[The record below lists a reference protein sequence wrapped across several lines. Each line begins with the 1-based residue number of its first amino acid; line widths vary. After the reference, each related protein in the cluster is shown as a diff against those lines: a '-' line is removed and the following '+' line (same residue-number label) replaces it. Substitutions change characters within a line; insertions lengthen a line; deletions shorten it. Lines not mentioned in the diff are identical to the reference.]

1 MQKRGK
7 GMRNTAMKKSAGN
20 DAPVL
25 DRALVEK
32 ARTGD
37 RDAFSELYALTS
49 PQLYRTI
56 HAMVRDDD
64 LAWDIQ
70 QDTYLRAWT
79 SLEKLRDPEA
89 LMPWLRRIA
98 VNVAVTELTRQ
109 KALRFSDLRGED
121 GREPELPDPRE
132 EHQPEL
138 ALDRKEVSRQVRKIV
153 GGLSREQQLVVSL
166 FYFEGLSI
174 KEIAELLQV
183 TPGTV
188 KTQLHRGRKGVEKEV
203 LALKKRGVSLCGLA
217 PLSYLTALLRRLEPE
232 PAQSQRTL
240 KLVLEQAPV
249 SAATITAVTAGRALF
264 HSVWTNLLAAL
275 LAVSLLVG
283 GKFAYDA
290 LRPNPDRA
298 MGDYRPPA
306 SETAAPEEESRA
318 PAVRR
323 QPLPADP
330 AGPDSELKGPLRRIA
345 LSDPGRQTPP
355 EPSEAPPEPSEA
367 PPEPSQAP
375 APEPSAEPPNVPA
388 PNNQRPEDPNPAPPP
403 SEPPAPSESE
413 GPAPADPSASE
424 ETPDETEAPVPLI
437 DRGSW
442 GENLTWTL
450 DENGLLTISGSG
462 AMSPS
467 LFQDDSEFHRHQD
480 EIVSV
485 SLPEGLTSI
494 GDYAFTKCWNL
505 TSVTIPEGVSSI
517 GESAFEECY
526 NLSSAV
532 IPDSVVSIGNG
543 AFQLCTS
550 LTSLSLPKNLAEIG
564 DFAFSH
570 SGLRSVVLPDS
581 LDSLGAYA
589 FYQSELRSVTL
600 PNHDTRI
607 GGAAFTGCPNL
618 SSILM
623 DPANPYFYCDEAG
636 VLFSRSRAELLF
648 CPLSFAGSYTIP
660 ADVRTVR
667 SHAFSGCTGLRS
679 VTIPESVRVLESH
692 AFFGC
697 TGLTGLSM
705 AEGLNSIGDIC
716 FSGCTGLRTVT
727 IPDSVSEIG
736 RQAFQDC
743 DALTSITIPESVVS
757 IGDRAFA
764 YCNQLTICAAPD
776 SYAEQY
782 ARANGI
788 PFENIAQ
795 SD

>member
-7 GMRNTAMKKSAGN
+7 GMRNTAMKKTAGN

-121 GREPELPDPRE
+121 GREPELPDPQQ

-264 HSVWTNLLAAL
+264 HSIWTKLLAAA
-275 LAVSLLVG
+275 LAVSLLAS
-283 GKFAYDA
+283 GKIAYDA
-290 LRPNPDRA
+290 VRRASDRP

-345 LSDPGRQTPP
+345 LSAPGRQTPP
-355 EPSEAPPEPSEA
+355 EPSEAPSPEPSV
-367 PPEPSQAP
+367 Q
-375 APEPSAEPPNVPA
+375 PPNTPT
-388 PNNQRPEDPNPAPPP
+388 PDNPRPEDPNPAPLP

-413 GPAPADPSASE
+413 APAPVEPSASE
-424 ETPDETEAPVPLI
+424 ETPSETEAPVPLI
-437 DRGSW
+437 DSGSW

-494 GDYAFTKCWNL
+494 GDYAFTTCWNL

-517 GESAFEECY
+517 GKFAFEECSSL
-526 NLSSAV
+526 NSAV

-543 AFQLCTS
+543 AFQLCTG
-550 LTSLSLPKNLAEIG
+550 LTTLSLPKNLTEIG

-570 SGLRSVVLPDS
+570 SSLRSVVLPDS

-589 FYQSELRSVTL
+589 FYQSGLHTVTL

-607 GGAAFTGCPNL
+607 GDAAFTDCPNL
-618 SSILM
+618 SSILV

-667 SHAFSGCTGLRS
+667 GHAFYGCTGLRA

-692 AFFGC
+692 AFCGC
-697 TGLTGLSM
+697 TGLTELSM
-705 AEGLNSIGDIC
+705 AEGLNSIGNIC
-716 FSGCTGLRTVT
+716 FFGCTGLRTVT

-764 YCNQLTICAAPD
+764 YCNQLTICAAP
-776 SYAEQY
+776 AVCPRQ
-782 ARANGI
+782 RH
-788 PFENIAQ
+788 PL
-795 SD
+795 